1 MHWSNIGFCIIL
13 SVLLALG
20 KLLHRQGNKSS
31 TPSHYSFPD
40 VNITSDL
47 PVAGSDS
54 GVINSS
60 RGKPSQ
66 REKPLLSMNGIYL
79 SAEQWVRGEIK
90 GLNVH

>member
-66 REKPLLSMNGIYL
+66 REKA
-79 SAEQWVRGEIK
+79 SAEHEWNLPVCRTMGRGEK
-90 GLNVH
+90 SKD

>member
-1 MHWSNIGFCIIL
+1 MHWPNIGFCIIL

-47 PVAGSDS
+47 SVAGSDS
-54 GVINSS
+54 
-60 RGKPSQ
+60 K
-66 REKPLLSMNGIYL
+66 LLIVPGGNP
-79 SAEQWVRGEIK
+79 A
-90 GLNVH
+90 